1 VGVLGRIWK
10 DFTEFWKS
18 QMFWAL
24 LVSGT
29 AFLIQWRRGLFSGS
43 VRENLLRILVPYGAI
58 GAVFLIGN
66 VGRTLFLMERDAL
79 RKKRRLQRRE
89 EHRSATATSKIPVTP
104 PNLNYRRVFLDKV
117 FVGHEISG
125 HSYEA
130 YVVEIGNELGSYEI
144 GIARR
149 IRAHL
154 TYLDK
159 KNEVLHRICPARWRT
174 QEDEIS
180 IRQGESDFL
189 VVAWNKGV
197 WTSDLFGSG
206 IQMPEY
212 SKIEVRLI
220 DLEGKDL
227 LAEPLVFE
235 FRAARYGN
243 SSCVK
248 L

>member
-1 VGVLGRIWK
+1 MERFYGILEVPNVLGSPSVWNSFFDPMAKRFILWK
-10 DFTEFWKS
+10 RPGKPITDLS
-18 QMFWAL
+18 AL
-24 LVSGT
+24 WSNRCSVSHWQRGSDT
-29 AFLIQWRRGLFSGS
+29 VFNGKRCAEKKEAF
-43 VRENLLRILVPYGAI
+43 AKK
-58 GAVFLIGN
+58 
-66 VGRTLFLMERDAL
+66 GRTSFRNCNIQDSSNPS
-79 RKKRRLQRRE
+79 
-89 EHRSATATSKIPVTP
+89 H
-104 PNLNYRRVFLDKV
+104 LNYRRVFLDKV

>member
-1 VGVLGRIWK
+1 
-10 DFTEFWKS
+10 
-18 QMFWAL
+18 M
-24 LVSGT
+24 
-29 AFLIQWRRGLFSGS
+29 AFFIQWRKGLFSGS
-43 VRENLLRILVPYGAI
+43 IREKLLGILIPYVVI
-58 GAVFLIGN
+58 GSVFLIGN
-66 VGRTLFLMERDAL
+66 GGRTLFSMEREAL
-79 RKKRRLQRRE
+79 RKKRHSQRRE
-89 EHRSATATSKIPVTP
+89 EHRSATATSKSPVTP
-104 PNLNYRRVFLDKV
+104 PNLNYRRVFLDAV
-117 FVGHEISG
+117 FVGHEVSG

-130 YVVEIGNELGSYEI
+130 YVVEVGNELASHEI

-180 IRQGESDFL
+180 ILQGEGGFL
-189 VVAWNKGV
+189 IVAWNKGV
-197 WTSDLFGSG
+197 WTSDLFSSG

-220 DLEGKDL
+220 DLEGKAL
-227 LAEPLVFE
+227 LANALVFE
-235 FRAARYGN
+235 FRAPRHGN
-243 SSCVK
+243 ASCVK

>member
-1 VGVLGRIWK
+1 VGINLSPQVVDYFK
-10 DFTEFWKS
+10 DV
-18 QMFWAL
+18 AD
-24 LVSGT
+24 GT
-29 AFLIQWRRGLFSGS
+29 GL
-43 VRENLLRILVPYGAI
+43 PYQKLM
-58 GAVFLIGN
+58 FLIGN
-66 VGRTLFLMERDAL
+66 VSRTLFLMERDAL

-130 YVVEIGNELGSYEI
+130 YVVEIGNELGSHEI

-154 TYLDK
+154 TNLDK
-159 KNEVLHRICPARWRT
+159 KNEVLQRICPARWRT
-174 QEDEIS
+174 QEPGIS
-180 IRQGESDFL
+180 IRQGESGFL
-189 VVAWNKGV
+189 AVAWNKGV
-197 WTSDLFGSG
+197 WTSDLSGSG
-206 IQMPEY
+206 IQMPEC

-220 DLEGKDL
+220 DLEGKDF
-227 LAEPLVFE
+227 LAEALVFE